1 MAAFPYSCVLWDV
14 DGTIADASAGIL
26 PRLIEVFSSF
36 GLPEPDPAALSRWIG
51 PPMFESFRDL
61 AGLTEADAHRAVRE
75 YRELAARDGYAASVR
90 IYPGVPEALRAVKG
104 AGIPQATAS
113 SKPEN
118 QVLAI
123 LEHYDLIDDFVIVAG
138 ALPDA
143 AGLHD
148 GKEAVLRRAV
158 QRLADA
164 GVDVSRP
171 VLIGDRLHDI
181 EGAAPLGIPV
191 IFVTWGF
198 GEPGESAG
206 SVAEVATPT
215 ELLRLLLP
223 QG

>member
-1 MAAFPYSCVLWDV
+1 MAVSPYSCVLWDV

-26 PRLIEVFSSF
+26 PRLIEVFASF
-36 GLPEPDPAALSRWIG
+36 GLPAPPARELSRWIG
-51 PPMFESFRDL
+51 PPMFESFQEL
-61 AGLTEADAHRAVRE
+61 AGLSEQDAHRAVRE

-90 IYPGVPEALRAVKG
+90 IYPGVPEALRAVKA

-123 LEHYDLIDDFVIVAG
+123 LEHYGLMDDFVIVAG

-148 GKEAVLRRAV
+148 GKEAVLRRALH
-158 QRLADA
+158 RLADA

-191 IFVTWGF
+191 VFVTWGF

-206 SVAEVATPT
+206 AVAEVATP
-215 ELLRLLLP
+215 EQLLRILLP
-223 QG
+223 GV

>member
-1 MAAFPYSCVLWDV
+1 
-14 DGTIADASAGIL
+14 
-26 PRLIEVFSSF
+26 
-36 GLPEPDPAALSRWIG
+36 
-51 PPMFESFRDL
+51 
-61 AGLTEADAHRAVRE
+61 
-75 YRELAARDGYAASVR
+75 VR
-90 IYPGVPEALRAVKG
+90 IYSGVPEVLRAIKA

-123 LEHYDLIDDFVIVAG
+123 LEHYELIDDFTIVAG

-148 GKEAVLRRAV
+148 GKEPVLRRAV

-181 EGAAPLGIPV
+181 EGAKPLGIPV

-206 SVAEVATPT
+206 SVAEVATPE

-223 QG
+223 RD